1 MELRSIETFL
11 AIVEYGTFSRA
22 AERLGYAQSAV
33 TVQMRQLEQEL
44 GVRLFDR
51 IPRGVRLT
59 EQGRTFALHANEV
72 AEAVSRA
79 RTAVELGDAPSQD
92 VRGTIRLGSV
102 ESVSTALLPE
112 LLIAFHERCPHVQV
126 VVTTDRREDMM
137 AGLAS
142 NTIDMLLTMER
153 HICLNGVVCEALRE
167 EHVVFLASPALLC
180 ARGVEDGEPVGVD
193 ALGRLPFVL
202 TERGES
208 YRLELDRLLAER
220 DVTIEPLV
228 EAGNTE
234 TLVHLA
240 ERGVGGD
247 VRAAVLG
254 CQRARIGDAR
264 GAWERHAGG
273 AHGDPDALARAQVD
287 RPAPGGVHP
296 GDAAVLRIVGANDA
310 PGQMAPGGGWCPGVS
325 GASERVHRSGGRP
338 TRRRA
343 ATSPVLA
350 SAPIFHVRAVPPT
363 TFLTVRVQNSSAH
376 MATVHTGGKVL
387 HALKR

>member
-1 MELRSIETFL
+1 MRDRACGLYERRESSSLQMVLRWRIVSRMSSSQASGWMAQMRRTFL
-11 AIVEYGTFSRA
+11 PLSSVVKTP
-22 AERLGYAQSAV
+22 AEVS
-33 TVQMRQLEQEL
+33 
-44 GVRLFDR
+44 
-51 IPRGVRLT
+51 
-59 EQGRTFALHANEV
+59 TFAFHANEV

-79 RTAVELGDAPSQD
+79 RTAVELGDVPSQD

-167 EHVVFLASPALLC
+167 EHVVFLASPALLR
-180 ARGVEDGEPVGVD
+180 AHGMDGGEPVGVD

-208 YRLELDRLLAER
+208 YRLELDRVLAER

-240 ERGVGGD
+240 ERGVGATFVPRFSAANELASGTLVELGSD
-247 VRAAVLG
+247 MPAVRMETQMLWH
-254 CQRARIGDAR
+254 ARKWIAP
-264 GAWERHAGG
+264 H
-273 AHGDPDALARAQVD
+273 LAEFIQV
-287 RPAPGGVHP
+287 
-296 GDAAVLRIVGANDA
+296 
-310 PGQMAPGGGWCPGVS
+310 
-325 GASERVHRSGGRP
+325 
-338 TRRRA
+338 TRRFF
-343 ATSPVLA
+343 A
-350 SAPIFHVRAVPPT
+350 S
-363 TFLTVRVQNSSAH
+363 
-376 MATVHTGGKVL
+376 
-387 HALKR
+387 

>member
-1 MELRSIETFL
+1 MRNRARGLYERRESSSSQMDTNVLLGETMELRSIETFL

-167 EHVVFLASPALLC
+167 EHVVFLASPALLR
-180 ARGVEDGEPVGVD
+180 AHGVEDGEPVGVD

-240 ERGVGGD
+240 ERGVGATFVPRFSAANELASGTLVELGSD
-247 VRAAVLG
+247 MSAVRMETQMLWH
-254 CQRARIGDAR
+254 ARKWIAP
-264 GAWERHAGG
+264 H
-273 AHGDPDALARAQVD
+273 LAEFIQV
-287 RPAPGGVHP
+287 
-296 GDAAVLRIVGANDA
+296 
-310 PGQMAPGGGWCPGVS
+310 
-325 GASERVHRSGGRP
+325 
-338 TRRRA
+338 TRRFF
-343 ATSPVLA
+343 A
-350 SAPIFHVRAVPPT
+350 S
-363 TFLTVRVQNSSAH
+363 
-376 MATVHTGGKVL
+376 
-387 HALKR
+387 